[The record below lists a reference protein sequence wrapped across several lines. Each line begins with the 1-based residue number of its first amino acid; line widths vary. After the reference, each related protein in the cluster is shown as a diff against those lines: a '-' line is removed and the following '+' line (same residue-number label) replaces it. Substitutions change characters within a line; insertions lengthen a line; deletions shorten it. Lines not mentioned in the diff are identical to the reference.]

1 MGCLFMPGACA
12 LDMDLSRDLFAVSAS
27 RAGRRASGAVPA
39 VPGRERSLCA
49 GDLAGTAVWRASCRA
64 GLERALFGGC
74 APAAGGMTWPG
85 GVWAGCRTLAG
96 VPAISGWEA
105 ERVVAVVVTELD
117 SAVLRWVER
126 LSVLCVCCPLPGLA
140 GGAAAAPA
148 ETAGRWERS
157 RPVTFVERAACPP

>member
-1 MGCLFMPGACA
+1 MG
-12 LDMDLSRDLFAVSAS
+12 MDLSRGLFAVSAS

-39 VPGRERSLCA
+39 VPGRERGISLCA
-49 GDLAGTAVWRASCRA
+49 GDLAGAVAGRASCRA

-74 APAAGGMTWPG
+74 APAAGGMTWLG

-96 VPAISGWEA
+96 VPAVSGWEA

-126 LSVLCVCCPLPGLA
+126 LSVLCVCCPLPDLA